1 MNTGIRTMAGNL
13 TTNLSVSNSLNCVV
27 ISNDNTANKNLG
39 MSVSETK
46 IPEPKGNGPP
56 TIETITNPR
65 QTRLHALVRRTSQK
79 LRWPKPDVPGLFG
92 IIFRGPTLRKFVR
105 PYEALMTDVMNATEL
120 IALPSPGPIQ

>member
-1 MNTGIRTMAGNL
+1 MNAGIRTMAGNL
-13 TTNLSVSNSLNCVV
+13 TANLSVSNSLNCVV

-46 IPEPKGNGPP
+46 IPEPKGIDPRS
-56 TIETITNPR
+56 TIVAITNPK

-105 PYEALMTDVMNATEL
+105 P
-120 IALPSPGPIQ
+120 